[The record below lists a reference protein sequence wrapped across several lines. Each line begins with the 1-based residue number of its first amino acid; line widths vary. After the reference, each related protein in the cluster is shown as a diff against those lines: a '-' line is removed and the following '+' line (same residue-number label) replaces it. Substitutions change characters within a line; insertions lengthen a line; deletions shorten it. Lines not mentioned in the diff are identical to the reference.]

1 MRLFLHQLRNEQLI
15 FWRSREAAVF
25 VFFFPVMLLLLLG
38 AVYNGTYRGHAEIDY
53 LVAGLIGYGVAN
65 TTFGGLA
72 ILLVLRRETGILKRI
87 RATPLP
93 PAFYLGAT
101 IVSMLIVFALQAVA
115 IIVVGKLVYG
125 AAWPPRPLSGLVVC
139 SVGAAA
145 FAAMGVGLASLIRSA
160 EGSSAVVNVIVLP
173 LAFLS
178 GGFGPTSRYP
188 QFLQDVAEVLPLK
201 HFIDAVTGVFLDS
214 EPVSDQWGALLAV
227 AVWGLAGLLVAV
239 RFFSWEPREA

>member
-1 MRLFLHQLRNEQLI
+1 MRLFLHQLRGEQLI

-25 VFFFPVMLLLLLG
+25 VFFFPIMLLLLLG

-72 ILLVLRRETGILKRI
+72 ILLVLRRESGILKRV

-93 PAFYLGAT
+93 PAYYLGAT
-101 IVSMLIVFALQAVA
+101 VVSMLIVFALQAVA
-115 IIVVGKLVYG
+115 IILVGKGVYG
-125 AAWPPRPLSGLVVC
+125 ASWPPRPLSGLVVC
-139 SVGAAA
+139 TIGAAA
-145 FAAMGVGLASLIRSA
+145 FAGMGVGLASLIRSA

-173 LAFLS
+173 MAFLS

-188 QFLQDVAEVLPLK
+188 QFLQDVAELLPLK

-239 RFFSWEPREA
+239 RFFRWEPREA

>member
-1 MRLFLHQLRNEQLI
+1 LKLFLHQLRNEQLI

-93 PAFYLGAT
+93 PPFYLGAT

-139 SVGAAA
+139 AIGAAA

-227 AVWGLAGLLVAV
+227 CVWGVAGLLVAV